1 MPLLAKTHTVIC
13 RTCAAR
19 AALQS
24 PKAATTRKYGG
35 GHSRTSE
42 VAGIQSASIVG
53 HDIGLMVAYA
63 YAAQFSAET
72 ERVVRMDAIADQMNG
87 RPRKTLGW
95 ATPLEAYRAMLV
107 NYQSPSDTIQ

>member
-1 MPLLAKTHTVIC
+1 
-13 RTCAAR
+13 
-19 AALQS
+19 
-24 PKAATTRKYGG
+24 
-35 GHSRTSE
+35 
-42 VAGIQSASIVG
+42 
-53 HDIGLMVAYA
+53 MVAYA